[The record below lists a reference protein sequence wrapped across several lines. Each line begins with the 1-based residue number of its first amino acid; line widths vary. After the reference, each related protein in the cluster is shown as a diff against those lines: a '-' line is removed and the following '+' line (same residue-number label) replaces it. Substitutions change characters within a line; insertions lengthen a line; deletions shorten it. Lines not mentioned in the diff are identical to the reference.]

1 MHNFSD
7 CQDPNCDVHLFIER
21 LVNNIKSKR
30 LMDEKKD
37 FFMGYYLRN
46 EGICFSLLEFYVD
59 RGFFVD
65 LMDTFYQLFFYQVKK
80 AIKMSGSSLL
90 DKIKIFAS
98 DDALL
103 NKFMKFIKKF
113 EKLSSAQ
120 TTATSAN
127 VLLVFKGLFIFFFFL
142 KKKTFRLMKRK
153 KFLWDSALVIRM
165 CSIYC
170 KRIYPKNRG
179 KMFFFMI

>member
-1 MHNFSD
+1 
-7 CQDPNCDVHLFIER
+7 
-21 LVNNIKSKR
+21 
-30 LMDEKKD
+30 
-37 FFMGYYLRN
+37 
-46 EGICFSLLEFYVD
+46 
-59 RGFFVD
+59 
-65 LMDTFYQLFFYQVKK
+65 MDTFYQLFFYQVKK

-127 VLLVFKGLFIFFFFL
+127 VLLVFKGLFIYFFFF
-142 KKKTFRLMKRK
+142 
-153 KFLWDSALVIRM
+153 
-165 CSIYC
+165 
-170 KRIYPKNRG
+170 
-179 KMFFFMI
+179 